1 MTMIQINGKII
12 MFVVSLNSLDMKS
25 GIKLS
30 LFINYFVFAILLN
43 SVGIVILKSQK
54 IYGVDELQAST
65 LELFKDLPIA
75 IVSFLIASFLPR
87 IGYKNA
93 MLTALGL
100 VTLAC
105 LGMYWGNSFWSAKML
120 FAAVGISFA
129 LIKVSVYS
137 TIGLITNGQKE
148 HNSLMSSIEGVFMFG
163 IALAYFLFPAFNDE
177 SNPDSWLNVYLLLS
191 GMCIVSFV
199 LLLIAPFEEGQ
210 EIPGANLLEDLEQM
224 FTLMIQTLVIVFV
237 LSAFLF
243 VMIEQGI
250 MTWLPTFN
258 ERVLHLPENI
268 SIMMASIL
276 ALSLGIGRLLAGWF
290 AKYFSWFKILAV
302 CLVAAMCM
310 VIFVLPKA
318 VEATV
323 GEINNFSDIPLIGF
337 AFPIVGLFI
346 APIYPLI
353 NSVVLSSLPKSLH
366 SPMTGLIVIFSA
378 LGGTLGSRIIGW
390 LFKNVGPGQAFY
402 YTLVPMVLLFGALI
416 ILNKLAKP
424 TS

>member
-1 MTMIQINGKII
+1 MHR
-12 MFVVSLNSLDMKS
+12 
-25 GIKLS
+25 GIRLS

-54 IYGVDELQAST
+54 VYGIDEIQAST
-65 LELFKDLPIA
+65 LELFKDMPIA

-87 IGYKNA
+87 IGYKNS
-93 MLTALGL
+93 MLAALGI

-105 LGMYWGNSFWSAKML
+105 LGMYAGNSFWTAKLL
-120 FAAVGISFA
+120 FTAVGISFA

-137 TIGLITNGQKE
+137 VIGLVTSDARE

-163 IALAYFLFPAFNDE
+163 IALAYFLFPAFNTEGDE
-177 SNPDSWLNVYLLLS
+177 RSWLNVYLLLALMS
-191 GMCIVSFV
+191 AVSFIF
-199 LLLIAPFEEGQ
+199 LFLSKFDEGN
-210 EIPGANLLEDLEQM
+210 EIPGSDLKDDVKQM
-224 FTLMIQTLVIVFV
+224 FALIARRLVLVFV
-237 LSAFLF
+237 ISAFLF

-258 ERVLHLPENI
+258 DRVLKLPENL

-276 ALSLGIGRLLAGWF
+276 ALSLGTGRLLAGF
-290 AKYFSWFKILAV
+290 LTKRLSWLKVLSF
-302 CLVAAMCM
+302 CLICAMAM
-310 VIFVLPKA
+310 VVFVLPKTVNA
-318 VEATV
+318 VISQDISSFT
-323 GEINNFSDIPLIGF
+323 DIPFIGF

-346 APIYPLI
+346 APVYPLL

-390 LFKNVGPGQAFY
+390 LFKNLGADQAFY
-402 YTLVPMVLLFGALI
+402 YTLIPMSLLFVALF
-416 ILNKLAKP
+416 ILHRLTDVKPAKVN
-424 TS
+424 